1 MDRASSLSPGFL
13 PLPRP
18 LMTGEVLDAAF
29 RLFRASLLRC
39 LPYSGLTLLLLQL
52 PTLYSMLGLRG
63 FPGLVLGDRRVSHG
77 IGLRPVIDD
86 RFLVYAVVFLL
97 GVLLVGALILRMQAV
112 SLGERPRFRR
122 EIGTALKRWPSAL
135 IATVGGL
142 IFPVVL
148 FVVGS
153 LVNFMFPNE
162 VLFVISIPLLW
173 PIAILAPAL
182 PAFWCDRLGPFAAI
196 ARSVRIARR
205 KTWRI
210 VGAIFTTIAIV
221 LVFYVLSAV
230 GVAMLAPMLGRADLF
245 LIAAV
250 SSMLW
255 IVFGAI
261 GLPFVLAV
269 LIVAYED
276 LKVRDAERRG
286 VPA

>member
-1 MDRASSLSPGFL
+1 LTPGLL

-39 LPYSGLTLLLLQL
+39 LPYSGVMLLLLQL
-52 PTLYSMLGLRG
+52 PTLYSMLGARNG
-63 FPGLVLGDRRVSHG
+63 RSGGGGMAEIVVRPGSAVRSGVDE
-77 IGLRPVIDD
+77 
-86 RFLVYAVVFLL
+86 RFIVYAVVFLF

-112 SLGERPRFRR
+112 SRGEPPRFRR
-122 EIGTALKRWPSAL
+122 EIVTALKRWPAAL
-135 IATVGGL
+135 VATVGGL
-142 IFPVVL
+142 IFPVIL
-148 FVVGS
+148 FILGS
-153 LVNFMFPNE
+153 LVNFMFPSE
-162 VLFVISIPLLW
+162 VLLVISLPLLW

-182 PAFWCDRLGPFAAI
+182 PAFWCDGLGPFAAI

-205 KTWRI
+205 RTWRI
-210 VGAIFTTIAIV
+210 VGAIFTTMAIV
-221 LVFYVLSAV
+221 LVFYVLSAI
-230 GVAMLAPMLGRADLF
+230 GVAVLAPMLGRADLF

-276 LKVRDAERRG
+276 LKLRDAERRG
-286 VPA
+286 APA